1 MMGDVQSIPVQPQA
15 YSNEMIQAFRAHFI
29 TCTQVPQPIDAL
41 LSMKMGS
48 GETLWSYT
56 NRYWELY
63 NEMGGG
69 NKQVTTSTFK
79 LGAPLGIR
87 TKRFVDH
94 ATP

>member
-1 MMGDVQSIPVQPQA
+1 MMGGVQSIPVQPQA
-15 YSNEMIQAFRAHFI
+15 YNNEMVQAFRAYLI

-69 NKQVTTSTFK
+69 NKQVAMSTFK
-79 LGAPLGIR
+79 LGL
-87 TKRFVDH
+87 H
-94 ATP
+94 